1 METYITSDWI
11 KTNWKEIKEQFD
23 LKVTYLDRVKF
34 WTEKRLHEC
43 SLNALYSNG
52 KLYVEPE
59 EIENFEK
66 ISITPINETERTQI
80 NFFLYENH
88 DELYPKKV
96 KCNFNALKKRF
107 EEKLPNALSPEK
119 LIADE
124 ITAIEK
130 TIEMEKN
137 RQDNMKTFTIGFRA
151 AENGTYLDLFKNKY
165 IHGQGV
171 FSTYIIP
178 ENIFVGIHAAH
189 YYFYLKG
196 LLNSENKNPKVKTKT
211 LTAKQ
216 QILLLHHLGVF
227 NLPTIES
234 MSQKKKG
241 ILFGVLLG
249 SDNSNMTDYITY
261 TNPTPPKSQMKHSD
275 NAYNTENIK
284 EVNKLLKSVD
294 LPLIEIKV

>member
-124 ITAIEK
+124 MTAIEK

-151 AENGTYLDLFKNKY
+151 AENGTYFC
-165 IHGQGV
+165 
-171 FSTYIIP
+171 
-178 ENIFVGIHAAH
+178 
-189 YYFYLKG
+189 
-196 LLNSENKNPKVKTKT
+196 LL
-211 LTAKQ
+211 
-216 QILLLHHLGVF
+216 
-227 NLPTIES
+227 
-234 MSQKKKG
+234 
-241 ILFGVLLG
+241 
-249 SDNSNMTDYITY
+249 Y
-261 TNPTPPKSQMKHSD
+261 TSPSPRDRTRSRMPSS
-275 NAYNTENIK
+275 A
-284 EVNKLLKSVD
+284 
-294 LPLIEIKV
+294 